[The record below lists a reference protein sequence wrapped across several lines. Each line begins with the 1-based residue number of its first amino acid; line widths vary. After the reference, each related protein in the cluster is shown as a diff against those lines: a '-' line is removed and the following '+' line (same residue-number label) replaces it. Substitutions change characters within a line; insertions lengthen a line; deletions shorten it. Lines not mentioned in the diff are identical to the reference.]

1 MGRVSGP
8 RRGRRP
14 GRRRPG
20 DVLKKVFGLKKLQA
34 LQLNLPRAPAPS
46 HPFSLETSLRANPEP
61 LPAGPRKNWAR
72 GDAVDVEPRQ
82 NGRAERE
89 RGSRAAPAPG
99 ASPGTLRET
108 REAPPMAST
117 AVTGTPRARARGRP
131 SIPLGAPPGGPRLR
145 AAPSAGLGAPRRGRR
160 RDRSTPEHVAD
171 GDGFGRP
178 ARSRSSSAIGSGAR
192 RAVFGGAGH
201 DRAAVPGDGAAMPRR
216 PRPVAGGADRSRPA
230 RRSAAKTT
238 RRRRVG
244 RRARAAVGAAPPCA
258 RLEMRLASPR
268 VDSLSRG
275 PREGARPRETKPG
288 SPRRPSDP
296 LRQQV
301 TRR

>member
-1 MGRVSGP
+1 
-8 RRGRRP
+8 
-14 GRRRPG
+14 
-20 DVLKKVFGLKKLQA
+20 
-34 LQLNLPRAPAPS
+34 
-46 HPFSLETSLRANPEP
+46 
-61 LPAGPRKNWAR
+61 
-72 GDAVDVEPRQ
+72 
-82 NGRAERE
+82 
-89 RGSRAAPAPG
+89 
-99 ASPGTLRET
+99 
-108 REAPPMAST
+108 MAST
-117 AVTGTPRARARGRP
+117 AITGTPWARARGGP
-131 SIPLGAPPGGPRLR
+131 SISLGAPPGGPRLR
-145 AAPSAGLGAPRRGRR
+145 AAPSAGLAPAPRRGRR

-244 RRARAAVGAAPPCA
+244 RRARAAVGVAPPCA

-268 VDSLSRG
+268 VVSLSRG
-275 PREGARPRETKPG
+275 PREGARPREMKSG

-301 TRR
+301 VRLLDCDHVDFVLGGELARAELVGVMF

>member
-46 HPFSLETSLRANPEP
+46 HPFSLQTSLRANPEP

-145 AAPSAGLGAPRRGRR
+145 AAPSAGLGAPRRGLR

-201 DRAAVPGDGAAMPRR
+201 DRAAVPGAPRCPVARDPSPAARTARGPRGCPRPRR
-216 PRPVAGGADRSRPA
+216 RGVVGSGVGPAPPSAPR
-230 RRSAAKTT
+230 
-238 RRRRVG
+238 
-244 RRARAAVGAAPPCA
+244 RRARA
-258 RLEMRLASPR
+258 
-268 VDSLSRG
+268 SRCG
-275 PREGARPRETKPG
+275 W
-288 SPRRPSDP
+288 PRRAS
-296 LRQQV
+296 
-301 TRR
+301 TRSLGDRGKGRAHERRNPALPAGLAIRFDSK

>member
-1 MGRVSGP
+1 MSSLDKTVEPGARAGRAP
-8 RRGRRP
+8 
-14 GRRRPG
+14 RRRPG
-20 DVLKKVFGLKKLQA
+20 
-34 LQLNLPRAPAPS
+34 PRPAPS
-46 HPFSLETSLRANPEP
+46 
-61 LPAGPRKNWAR
+61 
-72 GDAVDVEPRQ
+72 
-82 NGRAERE
+82 GR
-89 RGSRAAPAPG
+89 
-99 ASPGTLRET
+99 
-108 REAPPMAST
+108 
-117 AVTGTPRARARGRP
+117 RGRP
-131 SIPLGAPPGGPRLR
+131 RRWPRPQSPGPPGPGLAAVRRYPSARRRAGPAFAPRLR
-145 AAPSAGLGAPRRGRR
+145 PLAPPRRGRR

-230 RRSAAKTT
+230 RLSAAKTT

-244 RRARAAVGAAPPCA
+244 RRARAAVGVAPPCA

-275 PREGARPRETKPG
+275 PREGARPREMKPG